1 MMKLPDPMAFDVLG
15 RPVAPTAAPV
25 LRIIGGEASEGQIG
39 AARHAFQRHL
49 MHARLSVV
57 PNPVEQGRLPD
68 GAIYKIITVGSVRTM
83 LMWPDSA
90 FNATDDGGT
99 GNVCLPPSKIDVA
112 IAALSS
118 RFIGP
123 SQGAEVIH
131 EEGYVAFVSHTTN
144 TTTLNGD
151 GTHTTTYA
159 YSLAPGD
166 GSSGNSYVY
175 KRKVTRHKFF
185 AGSEVVS
192 YFDEIQEFSPEPLP
206 LNRTTVTP
214 EGNTFVWTGTVAW
227 MKFTVS
233 KPYFRSD
240 GIYMLDES
248 LHIDKTDANETP
260 YLQPVGTGVPF
271 IYSST
276 SADSPVIDDGTGFLE
291 SYPYTATLTKKSE
304 DDRVLAQSICDAHN
318 ANIQSHH
325 PTYLALVERV
335 DALKVERRDLLLML
349 EVECNSAYRSRR
361 LAFEN
366 ALNQLK
372 QDISAWNDF
381 VSTL

>member
-25 LRIIGGEASEGQIG
+25 LRIIGSEASEGQIS
-39 AARHAFQRHL
+39 AARYAFQRHL

-83 LMWPDSA
+83 LIWPDSA
-90 FNATDDGGT
+90 FNATDDGG
-99 GNVCLPPSKIDVA
+99 NVCLPPSEIDVA

-123 SQGAEVIH
+123 SQGSEVIH
-131 EEGYVAFVSHTTN
+131 EETYVAFVVHL
-144 TTTLNGD
+144 TTTIIPDGG
-151 GTHTTTYA
+151 GTHTTTYT
-159 YSLAPGD
+159 YSLAPG
-166 GSSGNSYVY
+166 GSSGNSYLY
-175 KRKVTRHKFF
+175 ERKVTRHKFF

-192 YFDEIQEFSPEPLP
+192 YFDEIEEFSPEPLP
-206 LNRTTVTP
+206 MNRTTVTP
-214 EGNTFVWTGTVAW
+214 EGNTFVWTGTAAW

-248 LHIDKTDANETP
+248 LHIKKTDANETP

-271 IYSST
+271 IYGST
-276 SADSPVIDDGTGFLE
+276 GADSPVIDDGTGLLE

-335 DALKVERRDLLLML
+335 DALNGERSDLLLML

-366 ALNQLK
+366 ALDQLK

>member
-25 LRIIGGEASEGQIG
+25 LRIIGGEASEGQIS
-39 AARHAFQRHL
+39 AARYAFQRHL

-83 LMWPDSA
+83 LIWPDSA

-99 GNVCLPPSKIDVA
+99 GNVCLPPSEIDVA

-131 EEGYVAFVSHTTN
+131 EERYTAFTVHLTKTI
-144 TTTLNGD
+144 TLNGD
-151 GTHTTTYA
+151 GTHTTTQT
-159 YSLAPGD
+159 YSLVPGD
-166 GSSGNSYVY
+166 SGDDSYLY
-175 KRKVTRHKFF
+175 ERKVTRHKFF

-192 YFDEIQEFSPEPLP
+192 YFDEIEEFSPEPLP
-206 LNRTTVTP
+206 MNRTRVSP
-214 EGNTFVWTGTVAW
+214 EGNTLVWTGTAAW

-233 KPYFRSD
+233 MPYFRSD

-248 LHIDKTDANETP
+248 LHIEKTDGNETP

-271 IYSST
+271 IYGGSGS
-276 SADSPVIDDGTGFLE
+276 DSPVIDDGTGFLE
-291 SYPYTATLTKKSE
+291 TYPYTATLTKKSE

-335 DALKVERRDLLLML
+335 DALNGERSDLLLML

-366 ALNQLK
+366 ALDQLK

>member
-25 LRIIGGEASEGQIG
+25 LRIIGSEASEGQIS
-39 AARHAFQRHL
+39 AARYAFQRHL

-83 LMWPDSA
+83 LIWPDSA

-99 GNVCLPPSKIDVA
+99 GNVCLPPSEIDVA

-131 EEGYVAFVSHTTN
+131 DERYVAFVINLTKTIIPDGGGTY
-144 TTTLNGD
+144 TTTF
-151 GTHTTTYA
+151 T
-159 YSLAPGD
+159 YSLAPG
-166 GSSGNSYVY
+166 GSSGNFYLY
-175 KRKVTRHKFF
+175 ERKVTRHKFF

-192 YFDEIQEFSPEPLP
+192 YFDEIEEFSPEPLSM
-206 LNRTTVTP
+206 NRTTVSP
-214 EGNTFVWTGTVAW
+214 EGNTFVWTATAAW

-248 LHIDKTDANETP
+248 LHIKKTDANETP

-271 IYSST
+271 IYGST
-276 SADSPVIDDGTGFLE
+276 GADSPVRDDGTGLLE

-335 DALKVERRDLLLML
+335 DALNGERSDLLLML

-366 ALNQLK
+366 ALDQLK